1 MDVVKR
7 TVKFTNVNYYGSV
20 SMNDVVEILK
30 DVKVPSSEVETFG
43 RGSSDKEVSVIFISL
58 SSIETLI
65 QHETYKISHKTV
77 RVTSSGRQMVT
88 VRVHWLPVYVS
99 DSCGKGASKSIR

>member
-30 DVKVPSSEVETFG
+30 DVKVPSSEVETFA
-43 RGSSDKEVSVIFISL
+43 K
-58 SSIETLI
+58 
-65 QHETYKISHKTV
+65 
-77 RVTSSGRQMVT
+77 
-88 VRVHWLPVYVS
+88 
-99 DSCGKGASKSIR
+99 